1 MIFKFQKAQAAFLRE
16 AFHIDPLAD
25 MDDDAQLQLEDAL
38 SDYLQMYREMAAAHI
53 NFNSNGH
60 ATVKKLI
67 DAHKNSEEYK
77 RNPAYADGM
86 IAAWTVIHDDLIART
101 AEVKAMID
109 GFK

>member
-1 MIFKFQKAQAAFLRE
+1 MKIIKRLSNDIAGNIEEARDKIRVAYELKAEFPEAA
-16 AFHIDPLAD
+16 AW
-25 MDDDAQLQLEDAL
+25 
-38 SDYLQMYREMAAAHI
+38 YREMAAAHI

-67 DAHKNSEEYK
+67 DAHKNSDEYK

-86 IAAWTVIHDDLIART
+86 IAAWTVIHDDLIAKT

>member
-1 MIFKFQKAQAAFLRE
+1 MKIIKRISNDLAGNIEEARDKIRVAYELKAEFPEAA
-16 AFHIDPLAD
+16 AW
-25 MDDDAQLQLEDAL
+25 
-38 SDYLQMYREMAAAHI
+38 YREMAAAHI
-53 NFNSNGH
+53 NFNSSGH

-67 DAHKNSEEYK
+67 DAHKNSDEYK

-86 IAAWTVIHDDLIART
+86 IAAWTVIHDDLIAKT